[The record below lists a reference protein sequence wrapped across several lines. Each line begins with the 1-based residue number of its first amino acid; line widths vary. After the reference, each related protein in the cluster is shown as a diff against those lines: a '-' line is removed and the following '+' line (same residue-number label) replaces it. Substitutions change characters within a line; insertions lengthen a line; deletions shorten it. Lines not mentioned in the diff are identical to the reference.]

1 MQYITPFIFRI
12 RNYLLLLLMLYTLN
26 GFAQYPG
33 WQQYINRDDIDTMVD
48 DGNQLWIA
56 CAEGGILLF
65 NKIDHTVKHFDKYN
79 SELSKTLQPVTS
91 ICLLKPGTIVF
102 GSNNLLYT
110 FNGTSC
116 QIYNESLPTLTSTQ
130 IEVYNDTIY
139 SLYGNQLTKIN
150 NSSYETILLPF
161 NQVATFLITQDGA
174 IWIGSNY
181 NGFGKLKNGTWQIFT
196 ESEAGFPIRYPKCI
210 IEDLSGNI
218 WFGTEIDG
226 LIKYDGSQWFS
237 YTSSN
242 SGIIGNH
249 VESMTVNNDN
259 ILFFSIGHSGFS
271 PYNLVG
277 GIDDSYGIQQF
288 DGNEFKLFNDSI
300 AGFPCN
306 RFHSMVFDK
315 TRELLYLGGKRLDL
329 DANCQGGFCSFDGLT
344 SQIYDLNDCGIKESN
359 GTLILADKNQ
369 NIWYADSYH
378 GLTRYNNG
386 TWTNYNPENS
396 EMPLWYIESLSVDVN
411 GLLWFGGFSYGDTNN
426 CLNSFN
432 GSTFNSYYYPD
443 SLSIFYPTAITNT
456 PDGKVWFLVSVYSS
470 TPKLCYFYNG
480 SFTEV
485 AVPSGYYANDCEF
498 MRSTDDGR
506 IIIGLNKSTIN
517 HALGVYN
524 GVSWEIIEDEITN
537 SYYFAFTTY
546 ENDLFAVGSDGW
558 NSGIF
563 ERKNNSWMLIKET
576 LLNYGGSELVLND
589 DIIVYGYQVFN
600 RITDTVY
607 LFDPLNSPLQQWF
620 ETDLTID
627 QSNHIWW
634 AEKGITSLDYT
645 TLPTGVGVSMPQR
658 NNLSIYPNPIT
669 PNMPFYTNVNCA
681 NEAYLEIYDV
691 NGKLLFKTNF
701 RPSEAIKPPSLNH
714 GVYLVIITDNEGIV
728 STKLVVE

>member
-1 MQYITPFIFRI
+1 
-12 RNYLLLLLMLYTLN
+12 
-26 GFAQYPG
+26 
-33 WQQYINRDDIDTMVD
+33 
-48 DGNQLWIA
+48 
-56 CAEGGILLF
+56 
-65 NKIDHTVKHFDKYN
+65 
-79 SELSKTLQPVTS
+79 
-91 ICLLKPGTIVF
+91 
-102 GSNNLLYT
+102 
-110 FNGTSC
+110 
-116 QIYNESLPTLTSTQ
+116 
-130 IEVYNDTIY
+130 
-139 SLYGNQLTKIN
+139 
-150 NSSYETILLPF
+150 
-161 NQVATFLITQDGA
+161 
-174 IWIGSNY
+174 
-181 NGFGKLKNGTWQIFT
+181 
-196 ESEAGFPIRYPKCI
+196 
-210 IEDLSGNI
+210 
-218 WFGTEIDG
+218 
-226 LIKYDGSQWFS
+226 
-237 YTSSN
+237 
-242 SGIIGNH
+242 
-249 VESMTVNNDN
+249 
-259 ILFFSIGHSGFS
+259 
-271 PYNLVG
+271 
-277 GIDDSYGIQQF
+277 
-288 DGNEFKLFNDSI
+288 
-300 AGFPCN
+300 
-306 RFHSMVFDK
+306 MVFDK
-315 TRELLYLGGKRLDL
+315 TRELLYLGGKRLSIEL
-329 DANCQGGFCSFDGLT
+329 YVHNCQGGFCSFDGLT

-396 EMPLWYIESLSVDVN
+396 EMPIWYIESLSVDVN

-456 PDGKVWFLVSVYSS
+456 PDGKVWFYLS
-470 TPKLCYFYNG
+470 TENLCYFYNG
-480 SFTEV
+480 TFTEV

-506 IIIGLNKSTIN
+506 IIIGLNKSTSN

-524 GVSWEIIEDEITN
+524 GSSWEFIEDEITN
-537 SYYFAFTTY
+537 SPYFAFTTY

-645 TLPTGVGVSMPQR
+645 TLPTGVDISMPQR

-691 NGKLLFKTNF
+691 NGKLLYKTNF
-701 RPSEAIKPPSLNH
+701 RPSEAINPPSLNH